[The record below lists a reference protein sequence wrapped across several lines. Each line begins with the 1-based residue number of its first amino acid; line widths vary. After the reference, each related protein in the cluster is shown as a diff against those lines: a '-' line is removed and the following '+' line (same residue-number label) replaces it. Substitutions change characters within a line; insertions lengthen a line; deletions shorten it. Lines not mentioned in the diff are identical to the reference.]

1 MPSIHPE
8 THGGLNSHTS
18 AKVNGAMSNTN
29 GIVHSEVGND
39 TFQRLPK
46 QQQDV
51 LVLHG
56 PRQKYS
62 LKTTGE
68 VPELRS
74 ERELLIQARQYI
86 KSSDRML
93 TSAGCLDWF
102 EPSGLEGT
110 VSDPLEGANIPHC

>member
-1 MPSIHPE
+1 MPSILPE
-8 THGGLNSHTS
+8 TDRNLNSYKST
-18 AKVNGAMSNTN
+18 KVNGATTN
-29 GIVHSEVGND
+29 ANGLVHSEVDKD
-39 TFQRLPK
+39 TFQHLPK

-74 ERELLIQARQYI
+74 ERELLIQAC
-86 KSSDRML
+86 L
-93 TSAGCLDWF
+93 THQV
-102 EPSGLEGT
+102 LE
-110 VSDPLEGANIPHC
+110 